1 MKIKL
6 IFYVTLALII
16 LGASLSTYYFYGA
29 PSTQHLKIEKISI
42 KDLPNDQRY
51 YTDEEP
57 MDMEDQDLITDT
69 YTAGGL
75 SYIYKGHEDIYNP
88 VTSSR
93 AILELID
100 SYNKTKNPVYL
111 GKAELYTQEFLNS
124 ATAHRNALFAT
135 YRFDYT
141 IGGTTNTLKKPW
153 YSGMAQGRALSFLS
167 QLYTIT
173 GKQAY
178 KIAAD
183 KFFRGLELTR
193 QPNDQI
199 WVSMINKDGYFWIE
213 EYPLDKPEL
222 VLNGFLY
229 ATFGLYDY
237 YETFKTP
244 ESKAYLQAALTTA
257 KHEIPKYRRPGKV
270 SRYGLKRGSYNPT
283 YHRTVI
289 KQMRYIYSFTD
300 DEFFKTTADTFEQ
313 DYK

>member
-6 IFYVTLALII
+6 IFYICLSLII
-16 LGASLSTYYFYGA
+16 LGAGWSAFYLYGT
-29 PSTQHLKIEKISI
+29 PSIKKLKIENISI

-51 YTDEEP
+51 YTDKEP
-57 MDMEDQDLITDT
+57 LDTNSQDFTVDT
-69 YTAGGL
+69 YQNSY
-75 SYIYKGHEDIYNP
+75 SYIFTSHEDTYNP

-93 AILELID
+93 TILELID
-100 SYNKTKNPVYL
+100 SYNKTQNKLYL
-111 GKAELYTQEFLNS
+111 EKAELYTQEFLKSSTN
-124 ATAHRNALFAT
+124 HRNALFAT
-135 YRFDYT
+135 YHFNYT
-141 IGGTTNTLKKPW
+141 IGGTSNTLKKPW

-173 GKQAY
+173 GKKEY
-178 KIAAD
+178 KTAAD
-183 KFFRGLELTR
+183 KYFRGLELTR
-193 QPNDQI
+193 KTNDKI

-213 EYPLDKPEL
+213 EYPLNKPEL

-244 ESKAYLQAALTTA
+244 ESKVYLQSALTTA
-257 KHEIPKYRRPGKV
+257 KHEIPKFRRPGKV

-283 YHRTVI
+283 YHKTVI
-289 KQMRYIYSFTD
+289 KQMRYIYSFTG
-300 DEFFKTTADTFEQ
+300 DEFFKATADIFEQ

>member
-6 IFYVTLALII
+6 IFYICLSLII
-16 LGASLSTYYFYGA
+16 LSGAWSAYYFYSV
-29 PSTQHLKIEKISI
+29 PSTKNLKIEAFNITDI
-42 KDLPNDQRY
+42 PVNERY
-51 YTDEEP
+51 YTDKEP
-57 MDMEDQDLITDT
+57 MDTDGQDLTTDT
-69 YTAGGL
+69 YIAGGL
-75 SYIYKGHEDIYNP
+75 SYIFTGHEDIYNP

-93 AILELID
+93 TILELID
-100 SYNKTKNPVYL
+100 GYNKTQNPLYL
-111 GKAELYTQEFLNS
+111 EKAELYTQEFLKS
-124 ATAHRNALFAT
+124 STSHRNALFAT
-135 YRFDYT
+135 YRYNYT

-167 QLYTIT
+167 QLYVIT
-173 GKQAY
+173 GKNEY
-178 KIAAD
+178 KLAAN

-193 QPNDQI
+193 QPNDKI

-244 ESKAYLQAALTTA
+244 QSKAYLQAALTTA
-257 KHEIPKYRRPGKV
+257 KHEIPKFRNPGRISK
-270 SRYGLKRGSYNPT
+270 YGLKRASRNPT

-289 KQMRYIYSFTD
+289 KQMRYIYSFTS
-300 DEFFKTTADTFEQ
+300 DEFFKNTADLFEQ

>member
-6 IFYVTLALII
+6 IFYITLSLIV
-16 LGASLSTYYFYGA
+16 LGAGWSAYYFYGA
-29 PSTQHLKIEKISI
+29 PLTKHLKTENITIN
-42 KDLPNDQRY
+42 DLPNNQRY
-51 YTDEEP
+51 YTDKEP
-57 MDMEDQDLITDT
+57 LDIDGQDLAADT
-69 YTAGGL
+69 YQNSY

-93 AILELID
+93 TILELID
-100 SYNKTKNPVYL
+100 SYNKTQDKNYL
-111 GKAELYTQEFLNS
+111 IKAELYTQEFLSS
-124 ATAHRNALFAT
+124 ATPHRNALFAT
-135 YRFDYT
+135 YRFNYR
-141 IGGTTNTLKKPW
+141 IGGTSNTLKKPW
-153 YSGMAQGRALSFLS
+153 YSGMAQGRALSLLS

-173 GKQAY
+173 GKDEY
-178 KIAAD
+178 KTAAD

-193 QPNDQI
+193 QPNDRI
-199 WVSMINKDGYFWIE
+199 WVSMLNKDGYFWIE

-244 ESKAYLQAALTTA
+244 ESKTYLQAALTTA

-270 SRYGLKRGSYNPT
+270 SKYGLKRGSYNPT
-283 YHRTVI
+283 YHKTVI
-289 KQMRYIYSFTD
+289 KQMRYIYSFTG
-300 DEFFKTTADTFEQ
+300 DEFFKTTADIFEQ